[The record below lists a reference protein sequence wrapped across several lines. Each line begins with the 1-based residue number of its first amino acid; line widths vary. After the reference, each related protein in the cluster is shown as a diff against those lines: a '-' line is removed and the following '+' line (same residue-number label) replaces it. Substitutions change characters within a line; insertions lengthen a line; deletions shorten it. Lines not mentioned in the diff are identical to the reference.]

1 MHWHGRSC
9 GPNSNLRQTPRKFSP
24 PRSAERGLILKGT
37 IVCRTILLILAL
49 STAAA
54 SQSEPSIESTPPA
67 SPSKIPPRNETMVV
81 TGTFIPAPL
90 SEYDRSATSIDA
102 RQSPLLFSSA
112 IAYLQSDPTV
122 DLHQRSPGGVQTDL
136 TILGSTFAQNLVLV
150 NGMRVN
156 DSQTAHHDMDI
167 PIPAEAITRM
177 EVMHGA
183 GSAFYG
189 ADAMGGAI
197 NVITAPA
204 PSSELRVRMGVG
216 NDGFNQE
223 HIFASLVDKRFSE
236 TIAGNRDFSAGFRPD
251 RDFHNGS
258 ASSETTWDSFL
269 GHTDLLLAGIDRA
282 FGADQFYGPYPS
294 WERTKTWLGIAQQD
308 LGSRTTA
315 AFGYRRHSD
324 NFVLVRDN
332 PSLYA
337 NNSTDQSWQA
347 ALRRHDSLGD
357 NSTLSYGAEAL
368 GESISSMNLGQ
379 HARNREAIYANV
391 DFRALRRFSLSA
403 GTRAEWFGSNANS
416 ILTPTISGGF
426 WPTQSLKLR
435 ASVGRGFRM
444 PSYTD
449 LYYSDPATV
458 GNAALRPESVW
469 SFDAG
474 GDWNPNA
481 RLSVGVT
488 FFSRWDSNVIDYV
501 RLVPEQPFRATNIQR
516 LHFTG
521 IESHADVHWPRQQQI
536 QLAYVFLQGDQVPLA
551 GVVSRYAFNYPH
563 HEGIVGWSGAW
574 HQWLVARTRVGVT
587 QRSGYGVYAVWD
599 LAISRSNGA
608 IRPYVQMSNLGD
620 ATYEEVPG
628 VIMPSRSIVAGIE
641 WVLRS
646 TPR

>member
-1 MHWHGRSC
+1 MKGS
-9 GPNSNLRQTPRKFSP
+9 
-24 PRSAERGLILKGT
+24 ILY
-37 IVCRTILLILAL
+37 RTILLTLAL
-49 STAAA
+49 STVAAC
-54 SQSEPSIESTPPA
+54 QSEPSIDSAPPGSLSA
-67 SPSKIPPRNETMVV
+67 IPVRKETIVV

-112 IAYLQSDPTV
+112 IEYLQSDPTV
-122 DLHQRSPGGVQTDL
+122 DLHQRSPVGVQTDL
-136 TILGSTFAQNLVLV
+136 TILGSTFAENLVLV

-167 PIPAEAITRM
+167 PIPAEAITRV
-177 EVMHGA
+177 EILRGA

-189 ADAMGGAI
+189 ADAMGGAVNI
-197 NVITAPA
+197 LTAPA
-204 PSSELRVRMGVG
+204 PSSELRLRVGAG

-223 HIFASLVDKRFSE
+223 HIFASLVGKKFSE
-236 TIAGNRDFSAGFRPD
+236 TIAGNRDFSSGFRPD
-251 RDFHNGS
+251 RDFRSGA
-258 ASSETTWDSFL
+258 ASSETRWDSFP
-269 GHTDLLLAGIDRA
+269 GHTDLLLAGSDRA

-308 LGSRTTA
+308 LGSSTTA

-324 NFVLVRDN
+324 DFVLVRLD
-332 PSLYA
+332 PTLYA
-337 NNSTDQSWQA
+337 NNSVDQGWQA

-357 NSTLSYGAEAL
+357 NSTFSYGAEAL

-391 DFRALRRFSLSA
+391 DFRALHRFSLSA
-403 GTRAEWFGSNANS
+403 GTRAEWFSGGVNS
-416 ILTPTISGGF
+416 IVTPTLSGGF

-458 GNAALRPESVW
+458 GNAALAPESAW

-481 RLSVGVT
+481 RLSLGAT

-501 RLVPEQPFRATNIQR
+501 RLAPEQPFQATNVQR

-521 IESHADVHWPRQQQI
+521 IETHADVRWPRQQQI
-536 QLAYVFLQGDQVPLA
+536 QLTYVFLQGDQAPLA

-563 HEGIVGWSGAW
+563 HEGAVGWSAAW

-587 QRSGYGVYAVWD
+587 QRAGLGVYAVWD
-599 LAISRSNGA
+599 LALSRNNGA
-608 IRPYVQMSNLGD
+608 LRPYVQITNLGD

-641 WVLRS
+641 WVLKR